1 MIDFRKYS
9 IPETKGLLAKKY
21 ALTSAIREQ
30 TSAPNADYKEAGI
43 IMSHR
48 ISRRRLV
55 QSAAVFGIG
64 LPTILPSRILAG
76 PSPNERLS
84 FACIGMGGQM
94 RGYLIP
100 ELTKIDQQIVAIC
113 DVDKRQRDSA
123 IQVKELANA
132 RVYHDYR
139 ELLDKE
145 TGVDAVIIAT
155 PDHWHV
161 PICQAALQAGKHVYC
176 EKPLAHSITEC
187 RVLEKLARSHPGLAT
202 QTGNQGCST
211 EGFRRSFEVIQSGLL
226 GTINEVHVWHPSHS
240 WPNGVDRPT
249 SSDSIPEGLDW
260 NFWLGSAPARPYVNE
275 IYHPG
280 KWRGWYDFGGG
291 SMADFCCHGFQL
303 AYRALELDA
312 PARIE
317 ATGDDLGHES
327 YPTRC
332 TVTFDFAAKGK
343 RGPVKLFFYSGDKHV
358 PPEHIIKGP
367 VGSTGCLVVGSEGTL
382 SSGLWNTDCNIRL
395 RDASD
400 FQGANQPEVIKIAKT
415 QSRIDTEVLK
425 WDPKRAAKGE
435 RPRWSQVNNSHMF
448 EWVLACAG
456 DTKSY
461 SPFEI
466 GARITEVGMLG
477 VLALRM
483 QKPILW
489 DAENCQA
496 VGLPEADAIIDPKPS
511 TRKYLS
517 QS

>member
-1 MIDFRKYS
+1 MSRK
-9 IPETKGLLAKKY
+9 L
-21 ALTSAIREQ
+21 
-30 TSAPNADYKEAGI
+30 
-43 IMSHR
+43 
-48 ISRRRLV
+48 SRRRFV

-64 LPTILPSRILAG
+64 LPTILPSGILTG
-76 PSPNERLS
+76 QSPNERMS

-100 ELTKIDQQIVAIC
+100 ELAKLDQQIVAIC

-123 IQVKELANA
+123 QQIKGLTDA
-132 RVYHDYR
+132 RSYHDYR
-139 ELLDKE
+139 ELFDKE
-145 TGVDAVIIAT
+145 SGVDAVIIAT

-176 EKPLAHSITEC
+176 EKPLAHSVAEC
-187 RVLEKLARSHPGLAT
+187 RALEKLATSHPNLAT

-226 GTINEVHVWHPSHS
+226 GQVTEVHVWHPAHS
-240 WPNGVDRPT
+240 WPNGVDRPAT
-249 SSDSIPEGLDW
+249 SDPIPEGLDW
-260 NFWLGSAPARPYVNE
+260 NFWLGSAPARPYNNE
-275 IYHPG
+275 IYHLA

-312 PARIE
+312 PTRIA
-317 ATGDDLGHES
+317 ATGENLGHES

-343 RGPVKLFFYSGDKHV
+343 RGPLKLFFYSGEKHF
-358 PPEHIIKGP
+358 PPNEITQGP
-367 VGSTGCLVVGSEGTL
+367 VDSTGCLIVGSEGTL
-382 SSGLWNTDCNIRL
+382 SVGLWNTDCNIRL
-395 RDASD
+395 K
-400 FQGANQPEVIKIAKT
+400 GAAEFRGADQPEVAKIPKT
-415 QSRIDTEVLK
+415 QPRIDTEVLK
-425 WDPKRAAKGE
+425 WDPKRAAQGQ

-456 DTKSY
+456 DAKSY

-483 QKPILW
+483 QKPIVW
-489 DAENCQA
+489 DAAKREA
-496 VGLPEADAIIDPKPS
+496 AGLPEADTIIDPKPS
-511 TRKYLS
+511 TDKYFPR
-517 QS
+517 